1 MDFDKI
7 VNKHKD
13 QIAELSILGFN
24 LGVTEG
30 RTIERNRI
38 IREIDRQICWEY
50 STEGSCEHSSC
61 WVIDSTLKLIKET
74 ANDPL
79 GK

>member
-7 VNKHKD
+7 VDKHKD

-30 RTIERNRI
+30 RSLERNRI
-38 IREIDRQICWEY
+38 VRELDKQICFEY
-50 STEGSCEHSSC
+50 ATEGSCEHSSC
-61 WVIDSTLKLIKET
+61 WVLDSALKLIK
-74 ANDPL
+74 ADL
-79 GK
+79 K

>member
-1 MDFDKI
+1 MMDFEKI
-7 VNKHKD
+7 VDKHKD

-38 IREIDRQICWEY
+38 IRELDGQMCFEY
-50 STEGSCEHSSC
+50 ATEGSCEHSSC
-61 WVIDSTLKLIKET
+61 WVLDSALKLIKE
-74 ANDPL
+74 DL
-79 GK
+79 K

>member
-7 VNKHKD
+7 VDKHKD

-24 LGVTEG
+24 LGVAEG

-38 IREIDRQICWEY
+38 IRELDKQICFEY
-50 STEGSCEHSSC
+50 ATEGSCQHSSC
-61 WVIDSTLKLIKET
+61 WVIDSALKLVK
-74 ANDPL
+74 ADL
-79 GK
+79 K

>member
-1 MDFDKI
+1 MDFEKI
-7 VNKHKD
+7 VDKHKD

-24 LGVTEG
+24 LGVAEG

-50 STEGSCEHSSC
+50 TREGSCDHSSC
-61 WVIDSTLKLIKET
+61 WVLDSALKIIK
-74 ANDPL
+74 ADL
-79 GK
+79 K

>member
-1 MDFDKI
+1 MMDFEKI
-7 VNKHKD
+7 VGKHKD

-38 IREIDRQICWEY
+38 IRELDGQICFEY
-50 STEGSCEHSSC
+50 ATEGSCEHSSC
-61 WVIDSTLKLIKET
+61 WVLDSALKLIKE
-74 ANDPL
+74 DL
-79 GK
+79 K

>member
-1 MDFDKI
+1 MDFERIID
-7 VNKHKD
+7 KHKD

-38 IREIDRQICWEY
+38 IRELDGQICFEY
-50 STEGSCEHSSC
+50 ATEGSCEHSSC
-61 WVIDSTLKLIKET
+61 WVIDSALKLIKE
-74 ANDPL
+74 DL
-79 GK
+79 K

>member
-24 LGVTEG
+24 LGVAEG
-30 RTIERNRI
+30 RAIEQNRI
-38 IREIDRQICWEY
+38 IRELDQQICFEY
-50 STEGSCEHSSC
+50 ATEGSSEHSSC
-61 WVIDSTLKLIKET
+61 WVIDSALKLIK
-74 ANDPL
+74 ADL
-79 GK
+79 K

>member
-7 VNKHKD
+7 VDKHKD

-30 RTIERNRI
+30 KSLERNRI
-38 IREIDRQICWEY
+38 VREIDRQICWEF
-50 STEGSCEHSSC
+50 TAEGSCEHSGC
-61 WVIDSTLKLIKET
+61 YILDSTLRLIKE
-74 ANDPL
+74 DF
-79 GK
+79 K

>member
-1 MDFDKI
+1 
-7 VNKHKD
+7 
-13 QIAELSILGFN
+13 
-24 LGVTEG
+24 VTEG
-30 RTIERNRI
+30 RVIERNRI
-38 IREIDRQICWEY
+38 IREIDHQICYEY

-61 WVIDSTLKLIKET
+61 WVLDSALKLIKET

>member
-7 VNKHKD
+7 VDKHKD

-30 RTIERNRI
+30 RTVERNRI
-38 IREIDRQICWEY
+38 IREIERQICFDFVED
-50 STEGSCEHSSC
+50 SSC
-61 WVIDSTLKLIKET
+61 DHASCFTLDSLNRIIQEGIK
-74 ANDPL
+74 
-79 GK
+79 

>member
-1 MDFDKI
+1 MMDFEKI
-7 VNKHKD
+7 VDKHKD

-38 IREIDRQICWEY
+38 IREIDSQICFDFT
-50 STEGSCEHSSC
+50 SEGSCDHAGC
-61 WVIDSTLKLIKET
+61 WVLDSTMRLIKE
-74 ANDPL
+74 DL
-79 GK
+79 K

>member
-1 MDFDKI
+1 MDFDRI

-30 RTIERNRI
+30 RVIERNRI
-38 IREIDRQICWEY
+38 IREMERQICFDFT
-50 STEGSCEHSSC
+50 SEGSCDHAGC
-61 WVIDSTLKLIKET
+61 WVLDSTLRLIKET
-74 ANDPL
+74 ANDPM
-79 GK
+79 GN

>member
-1 MDFDKI
+1 MDFERI
-7 VNKHKD
+7 VDKHKD

-38 IREIDRQICWEY
+38 IRELDGQICFEY
-50 STEGSCEHSSC
+50 ATEGSCEHSSC
-61 WVIDSTLKLIKET
+61 WVLDSALKLIKE
-74 ANDPL
+74 DL
-79 GK
+79 K

>member
-24 LGVTEG
+24 LGVNEG
-30 RTIERNRI
+30 RVLERNRI
-38 IREIDRQICWEY
+38 IRELDKQICFEY
-50 STEGSCEHSSC
+50 ATEGSCEHSSC
-61 WVIDSTLKLIKET
+61 WVIDSALKLIK
-74 ANDPL
+74 ADL
-79 GK
+79 K

>member
-7 VNKHKD
+7 VDKHKD

-24 LGVTEG
+24 LGVAEG

-38 IREIDRQICWEY
+38 IREVDKQICFEY
-50 STEGSCEHSSC
+50 ATEGSCEHSSC
-61 WVIDSTLKLIKET
+61 WVLDSALKLIK
-74 ANDPL
+74 ADL
-79 GK
+79 K

>member
-1 MDFDKI
+1 MDFEKI
-7 VNKHKD
+7 VDKHKD

-38 IREIDRQICWEY
+38 IRELDGQICFEY
-50 STEGSCEHSSC
+50 ATEGSCEHSSC
-61 WVIDSTLKLIKET
+61 WVLDSAIKLIKE
-74 ANDPL
+74 DL
-79 GK
+79 K

>member
-7 VNKHKD
+7 VDKHKD

-30 RTIERNRI
+30 RSLERNRI
-38 IREIDRQICWEY
+38 IRELDKQICFEY
-50 STEGSCEHSSC
+50 ATEGSCEHSSC
-61 WVIDSTLKLIKET
+61 WVLDSALKLIK
-74 ANDPL
+74 ADL
-79 GK
+79 K

>member
-24 LGVTEG
+24 LGVNEG
-30 RTIERNRI
+30 RVLERNRI
-38 IREIDRQICWEY
+38 IRELDNQMCFEY
-50 STEGSCEHSSC
+50 ATEGSCEHSSC
-61 WVIDSTLKLIKET
+61 WVIDSALKLIK
-74 ANDPL
+74 ADL
-79 GK
+79 K